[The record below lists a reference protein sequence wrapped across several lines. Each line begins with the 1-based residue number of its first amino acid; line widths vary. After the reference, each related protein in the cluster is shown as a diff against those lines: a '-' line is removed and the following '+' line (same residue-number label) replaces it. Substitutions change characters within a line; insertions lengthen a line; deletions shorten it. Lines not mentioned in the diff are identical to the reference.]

1 MLLYALR
8 QQPLLRAAAG
18 WGTLGNWV
26 AGVAFI
32 PISLYNGKRGF
43 IRGNIAKY
51 AFYLIYPVHIMIL
64 WMLKNQFFR

>member
-1 MLLYALR
+1 MEDHQR